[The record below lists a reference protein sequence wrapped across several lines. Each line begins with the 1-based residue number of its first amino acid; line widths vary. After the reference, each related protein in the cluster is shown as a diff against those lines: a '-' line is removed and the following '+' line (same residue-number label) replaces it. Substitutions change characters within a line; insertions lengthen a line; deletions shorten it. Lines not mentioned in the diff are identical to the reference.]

1 MYRTIE
7 SIVTNHQRAQARR
20 EAGKPIW
27 DRQIKIKHL
36 IGEDTTEEAAAGV
49 ANVIAKA
56 LRQQLPAKWLDTG
69 PDMDFDL
76 LEVVEGMES
85 VSPDSYA
92 DDDDFTVL
100 EDLNNMLG
108 SLYDWA
114 DRQRVWIG

>member
-1 MYRTIE
+1 MHRTLDT
-7 SIVTNHQRAQARR
+7 IVANHQRAHALRQ
-20 EAGKPIW
+20 AGKPIW
-27 DRQIKIKHL
+27 SRRIKIKHL
-36 IGEDTTEEAAAGV
+36 IGEDTTEEGAARV
-49 ANVIAKA
+49 ANAIATA
-56 LRQQLPAKWLDTG
+56 LRQQLPPHWLETG

-76 LEVVEGMES
+76 IEVVEGMES
-85 VSPDSYA
+85 VTPTSYA